1 MKIMG
6 SSYNTIVGFVYKL
19 ALFTIMLI
27 EEHVSAEIQDSS
39 LINNG
44 AGPKTEGIT
53 TARNL
58 ILSTNVPPT
67 ISNETTAQKMS
78 EKTTTESLSVSSSI
92 SITNIPID
100 KSSSEMTSPPT
111 QKTLLETTTAQ
122 NATKN
127 ETDSPLTLSITETP
141 TTVMLTSTKVTSTS
155 RPRKEVRI
163 LGLLDFISS
172 QDRFTFGSA
181 VSVAETL
188 INQRN
193 DILPNHVIAIEK
205 QDSSVCFFLNQK
217 RESSCI

>member
-1 MKIMG
+1 
-6 SSYNTIVGFVYKL
+6 
-19 ALFTIMLI
+19 
-27 EEHVSAEIQDSS
+27 
-39 LINNG
+39 
-44 AGPKTEGIT
+44 
-53 TARNL
+53 
-58 ILSTNVPPT
+58 
-67 ISNETTAQKMS
+67 
-78 EKTTTESLSVSSSI
+78 
-92 SITNIPID
+92 
-100 KSSSEMTSPPT
+100 
-111 QKTLLETTTAQ
+111 
-122 NATKN
+122 
-127 ETDSPLTLSITETP
+127 
-141 TTVMLTSTKVTSTS
+141 MLTSTKVTSTS